1 MLYRSAQ
8 LHAFT
13 VYVLYTETS
22 KSLHA
27 PPKPDKTIIGRIWIL
42 LEAKGGWP
50 WYALIQ
56 QSSPVYSKFEFAFVL
71 AGTALLDVY
80 YRRSIG
86 WHIVGGCDTL
96 KALKHWLWQLAHLEV
111 TNLCSDLSS
120 KTLQGNMM
128 WVLMLRTH
136 FFMSIPPTPGTLKRA
151 CIQWDNASLPFIA
164 SGSNLVMRLI
174 ASGCTAISRCHHKN
188 FPQNHKAWN
197 RTDLPS
203 SKFW

>member
-1 MLYRSAQ
+1 MHHQNRTKQ
-8 LHAFT
+8 LLGVFGSCWKLKEDGLDMPWSNKVPRCT
-13 VYVLYTETS
+13 VNL
-22 KSLHA
+22 
-27 PPKPDKTIIGRIWIL
+27 
-42 LEAKGGWP
+42 
-50 WYALIQ
+50 
-56 QSSPVYSKFEFAFVL
+56 SSPSFWLELNK
-71 AGTALLDVY
+71 ALLDVY

-174 ASGCTAISRCHHKN
+174 ASGCTAMGRCHHKN